1 MNYLIFLALFSNLLA
16 VAYSFDCSGTLS
28 LESYLQNRGGSFN
41 SAKCISVVSL
51 DITSPAILAS
61 SSCDAL
67 VLDST
72 DTTNSGILAAAGITC
87 PALSTS
93 IPTVFD
99 LNSRRG
105 IRSGLGS
112 IYCVESTFPV
122 SRLYKDV
129 LNRAQQ
135 EKISNLILPVI
146 PSDSGNFESRVN
158 SAAFE
163 IRSWIMAA
171 FGNNN
176 MRCPFNIIIP
186 ASGTQAYHTVLNGFS
201 KAFTRDQSK
210 YMQSISADSGAQASV
225 SQQMYPSRPA
235 PPRPA
240 PSRPA
245 PPVPTPQPRTQL
257 LRDFNQYDGI
267 ACPTMKNMHTLLSET
282 NDPYINKYTAVTTQ
296 ISLAFSDLSMGI
308 HSCDMIVL
316 ESGADNFLSLMREMG
331 IFYNR
336 ATQSSGVT
344 TRSTSFVQN
353 PMEWYSSIK
362 KVVYMS
368 LQEAI
373 TEARNLDSLVSLI
386 KEAYMNILDFA
397 TKNKLS
403 EILILPFGIWNSQY
417 SSSVQVITAVI
428 EGLGLA
434 LNEYILTN
442 NQIHVTILTETR
454 QQLEVLVDQI
464 KPYFMSV
471 SASDEL
477 LGSGSSSVYPIPKPS
492 RPPRPAPPRPYP
504 SIPVVP
510 AIPVVPTIPVVP
522 VTRPTYLFDSDEECM
537 SGTPISEIMETL
549 FHGRVRRPS
558 TSDHFSLIY
567 AQSIPGV
574 IGCSCLVVDA
584 SDSAQLDMASKL
596 GISRKECTSV
606 GSSEIRVFSTRAPN
620 PYIAEPWMSKI
631 SRVYCLDSSKF
642 IYNSRIRAIE
652 ALYKKIL
659 ASAKFRCS
667 TVLSPLLATST
678 TTSESRNKEYILQA
692 IKSMD
697 EFYSTSNQRDSLHL
711 TFYEGADTIYFLALE
726 LAATYYLEYTSTGGL
741 QATLRTVNQNWL
753 NLSNIA
759 GGYVMPTFREPTAR
773 PKKQKGLLGSVKR
786 EISRRIG
793 RSSTTTPRPSK
804 VPPPRPPLPKIAG
817 NREAYR
823 PAPSNAALYESVYYT
838 NIGDFTR
845 IHSKDNLESLYSF
858 HYWVQQVTSFSSTTF
873 KELSKLLYLS
883 NSDISQ
889 GITGCKAVVIDALH
903 PEVHNILRLIG
914 QSYPILNNGVTILA
928 NRRYGD
934 NSPFAHQL
942 NRLYLANTSSKSVV
956 ELYEDIVNA
965 AVANQEKNICVPF
978 LLLREEYGISRSRA
992 KSLLLQIINMI
1003 FHRMSY
1009 YNNNSLKIIFYEENP
1024 ATALFAF
1031 ESLLDILS
1039 GRGM

>member
-93 IPTVFD
+93 IPTVFN
-99 LNSRRG
+99 LPGGRG

-112 IYCVESTFPV
+112 IYCVESTFPT
-122 SRLYKDV
+122 SRLYRDV
-129 LNRAQQ
+129 LSRAQQ
-135 EKISNLILPVI
+135 ENVSNIIFPVI

-186 ASGTQAYHTVLNGFS
+186 ASGTQVYHTVLNVFS

-210 YMQSISADSGAQASV
+210 YMQSVSADSGAQASV
-225 SQQMYPSRPA
+225 SQHTYPSRPAPSRPA

-240 PSRPA
+240 PS
-245 PPVPTPQPRTQL
+245 VPTPQPRTQL

-267 ACPTMKNMHTLLSET
+267 ACPTMKNMHTLLSEI

-344 TRSTSFVQN
+344 TRSTSFIQN

-368 LQEAI
+368 LHEAI
-373 TEARNLDSLVSLI
+373 SEARNLDSLVSLI
-386 KEAYMNILDFA
+386 KEAYMNIFSFA
-397 TKNKLS
+397 TNNKLS
-403 EILILPFGIWNSQY
+403 EILILPFGIWNSRY

-471 SASDEL
+471 GASDEL
-477 LGSGSSSVYPIPKPS
+477 LGSGSSSIYPIPKPS

-504 SIPVVP
+504 

-522 VTRPTYLFDSDEECM
+522 ATRPTYLFDSDDNCM
-537 SGTPISEIMETL
+537 SGTPISEIIETL
-549 FHGRVRRPS
+549 FQGRISRPS
-558 TSDHFSLIY
+558 SSDHFSLIY
-567 AQSIPGV
+567 SPSAPGV

-596 GISRKECTSV
+596 GISRKECNSV
-606 GSSEIRVFSTRAPN
+606 GSSELRVFSTWAPN
-620 PYIAEPWMSKI
+620 PYIAESWMNKI

-659 ASAKFRCS
+659 ASAKFRCN

-697 EFYSTSNQRDSLHL
+697 EFYSSSNQRDSLHF

-726 LAATYYLEYTSTGGL
+726 LVATYYLEYTSTGGL

-753 NLSNIA
+753 NLNNIA

-773 PKKQKGLLGSVKR
+773 PKKQKGLLGSVR
-786 EISRRIG
+786 RGISRRIS
-793 RSSTTTPRPSK
+793 RSSATTPRPSK

-817 NREAYR
+817 NRDAYR
-823 PAPSNAALYESVYYT
+823 PAPSDSALYEGAYYT

-845 IHSKDNLESLYSF
+845 VHSKNDLESLYSF
-858 HYWVQQVTSFSSTTF
+858 HYWVQQVTSFASTTF
-873 KELSKLLYLS
+873 KELSKSLYLS

-889 GITGCKAVVIDALH
+889 GITGCQAVVIDALH
-903 PEVHNILRLIG
+903 PSVNNILRLIG
-914 QSYPILNNGVTILA
+914 QSYPLLRNGVTILA

-934 NSPFAHQL
+934 NSPFTQL

-956 ELYEDIVNA
+956 ELYEDIVNSA
-965 AVANQEKNICVPF
+965 IANQEKNICVP
-978 LLLREEYGISRSRA
+978 LLLLKEEYDISISRA
-992 KSLLLQIINMI
+992 KSLLLQIINVI
-1003 FHRMSY
+1003 FYRLSY
-1009 YNNNSLKIIFYEENP
+1009 YNNSNLKIVFYEGNP
-1024 ATALFAF
+1024 ATALLAF
-1031 ESLLDILS
+1031 ELILDILS
-1039 GRGM
+1039 GRSM